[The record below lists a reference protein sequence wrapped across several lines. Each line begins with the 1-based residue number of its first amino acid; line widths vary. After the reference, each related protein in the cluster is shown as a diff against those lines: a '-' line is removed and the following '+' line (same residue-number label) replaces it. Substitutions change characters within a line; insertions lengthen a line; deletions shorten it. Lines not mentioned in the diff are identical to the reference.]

1 MTEIVLHQ
9 PPGRAWGSPNLSPF
23 CAKVE
28 TYLRMTE
35 VPYKVGPFGRR
46 NSPKG
51 KVPFVQI
58 DGAYMGDSQ
67 MIIAELE
74 RRRAASGAEAL
85 DAGLT
90 PRDRTTAHLVRRTL
104 EEGLYFVGL
113 YLRWIPDAGY
123 RAMTQEF
130 ATFVPRLAVPI
141 VRRMQR
147 KKLHEQGTGRHTFD
161 EVISI
166 GRDDC
171 DAIAD
176 VLGDNAFVLGE
187 RPRTIDATLYAFLEA
202 FLAFPVE
209 TPLLQHVRT
218 KTNLIAYRERLR
230 SRWWK
235 DLGPSNTAAG

>member
-23 CAKVE
+23 CAKLE

-46 NSPKG
+46 QSPKG
-51 KVPFVQI
+51 KVPFVLL

-74 RRRAASGAEAL
+74 RRRAEAGKEPL

-90 PRDRTTAHLVRRTL
+90 PRERATAHLVRRTL

-113 YLRWIPDAGY
+113 YLRWVPDAGY
-123 RAMTQEF
+123 RATAQEF

-161 EVISI
+161 EVIAI

-176 VLGDNAFVLGE
+176 VLGESTFLLGD
-187 RPRTIDATLYAFLEA
+187 RPRTVDATLYAFLET

-209 TPLLQHVRT
+209 TPLLHHVRT
-218 KTNLIAYRERLR
+218 RTNLIAYRERIR

-235 DLGPSNTAAG
+235 DLGP

>member
-23 CAKVE
+23 CAKLE

-46 NSPKG
+46 NAPKG
-51 KVPFVQI
+51 KVPFVFL

-67 MIIAELE
+67 LIIAELE
-74 RRRAASGAEAL
+74 KRRASAGGEPL

-90 PRDRTTAHLVRRTL
+90 PRERGTAHLIRRTL
-104 EEGLYFVGL
+104 EEGMYFVGL
-113 YLRWIPDAGY
+113 YLRWIPDEGY
-123 RAMTQEF
+123 RAMVQEF
-130 ATFVPRLAVPI
+130 SKFVPKLALPLI
-141 VRRMQR
+141 RRMQR

-161 EVISI
+161 EVIAM
-166 GRDDC
+166 GRADW

-176 VLGDNAFVLGE
+176 VLGDNTFVLGD
-187 RPRTIDATLYAFLEA
+187 RPRTIDATLYAFLES

-209 TPLLQHVRT
+209 TPLHEHAR
-218 KTNLIAYRERLR
+218 KTANLIAYRERMR
-230 SRWWK
+230 DRYWK
-235 DLGPSNTAAG
+235 DLGPITAQT